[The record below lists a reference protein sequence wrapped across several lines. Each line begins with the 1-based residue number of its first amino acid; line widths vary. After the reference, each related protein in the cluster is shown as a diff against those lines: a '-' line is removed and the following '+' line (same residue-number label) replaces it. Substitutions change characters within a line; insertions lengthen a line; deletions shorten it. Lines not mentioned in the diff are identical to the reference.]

1 MLDLKKVI
9 NGFDQNEKLNK
20 SVNFFGSMIF
30 MDDGGV
36 VGIIWHKAILE
47 KEGNKIWR

>member
-1 MLDLKKVI
+1 
-9 NGFDQNEKLNK
+9 
-20 SVNFFGSMIF
+20 

-47 KEGNKIWR
+47 KEGTKYGVKVLWLF